1 MFQPNGGISNVNKP
15 RIEIKTLTQEVCKDS
30 DQILQALMNEGW
42 QVLGAPGYTSVTV
55 PNVSG
60 PGWRIKHFEVI
71 KLWRRVEQQPS
82 DPLKAATNYSS
93 VVERL
98 HEMASPPTPL
108 RAERGEQQVICGLP
122 GGPQGMRPP
131 IDEVTFLEALQSG
144 QYTAEEISAIGDR
157 ENAER
162 FFSRITKRQA
172 QTTGAR
178 FAPPPT
184 NKRTA
189 LLSQ

>member
-1 MFQPNGGISNVNKP
+1 MMQPTNGGISESNKP
-15 RIEIKTLTQEVCKDS
+15 RIEIKSLCQEVSKDS
-30 DQILQALMNEGW
+30 DQILETLMNDGW

-82 DPLKAATNYSS
+82 DPLKATNYSS
-93 VVERL
+93 VVERISTAR
-98 HEMASPPTPL
+98 ET
-108 RAERGEQQVICGLP
+108 VICGLD
-122 GGPQGMRPP
+122 GGPPTMRKPL
-131 IDEVTFLEALQSG
+131 DEVTFLDALQSG
-144 QYTAEEISAIGDR
+144 QYTAEEISMIGDR

-162 FFSRITKRQA
+162 FFSRIAKRQA
-172 QTTGAR
+172 QHAQPVVK

>member
-1 MFQPNGGISNVNKP
+1 MMQPTNGGISDNNKP
-15 RIEIKTLTQEVCKDS
+15 RIEIKSLCQEVCKDS
-30 DQILQALMNEGW
+30 DQILETLMNDGW

-55 PNVSG
+55 ADVSG
-60 PGWRIKHFEVI
+60 PGWRVKHFEII
-71 KLWRRVEQQPS
+71 KLYRRVATDNAPQ
-82 DPLKAATNYSS
+82 KATATNYSS
-93 VVERL
+93 VVERI
-98 HEMASPPTPL
+98 STDTV
-108 RAERGEQQVICGLP
+108 RDTVICGLP

-131 IDEVTFLEALQSG
+131 IDEVTFLDALQSG
-144 QYTAEEISAIGDR
+144 QYTAEEISMIGDR